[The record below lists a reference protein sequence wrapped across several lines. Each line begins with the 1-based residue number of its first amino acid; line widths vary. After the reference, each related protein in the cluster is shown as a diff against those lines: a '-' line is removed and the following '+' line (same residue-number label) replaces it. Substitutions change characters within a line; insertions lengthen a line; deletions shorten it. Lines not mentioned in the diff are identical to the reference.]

1 MGSTRSTTIPSEDTM
16 TTATANPTASLTD
29 RIPALSRTVAV
40 VGAIVGAVLVNL
52 VIWLIGEAAG
62 GSFTTVDGGTTM
74 DVAPGGVITLSA
86 VPMAI
91 GLTAAALLAY
101 KWVGVLR
108 PAAAIGSVL
117 SLATIGLTVT
127 TDFDTPSMV
136 ALSIMH
142 VVLVPALVL
151 ATEGMRRKLLE
162 R

>member
-1 MGSTRSTTIPSEDTM
+1 M
-16 TTATANPTASLTD
+16 TTTTANPASTGSFTD
-29 RIPALSRTVAV
+29 RIPALSRKVAV
-40 VGAIVGAVLVNL
+40 VGAVVGAVLVNL

-62 GSFTTVDGGTTM
+62 GSFTTVDGDTTI
-74 DVAPGGVITLSA
+74 DVAPGGVIVLSA

-101 KWVGVLR
+101 KWVGALR
-108 PAAAIGSVL
+108 LAAVIGSAL

-136 ALSIMH
+136 ALSVMH
-142 VVLVPALVL
+142 VVLVPALVI